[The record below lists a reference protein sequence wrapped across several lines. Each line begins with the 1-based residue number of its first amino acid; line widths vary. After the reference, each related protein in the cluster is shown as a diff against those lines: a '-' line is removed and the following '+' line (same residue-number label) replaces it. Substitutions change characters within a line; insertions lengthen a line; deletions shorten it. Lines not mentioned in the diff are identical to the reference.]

1 MKEFTEILTRK
12 EKRVFISFPREERA
26 RCIEWLLARSGGGL
40 SLLLSFK
47 GQRAGKG
54 VDSHL
59 FWSTAL
65 SGLAVSLQDVV
76 FWRTDL
82 PSSVISQF
90 LGVGKRLDSGP

>member
-1 MKEFTEILTRK
+1 M
-12 EKRVFISFPREERA
+12 V
-26 RCIEWLLARSGGGL
+26 LASKGEGL

-90 LGVGKRLDSGP
+90 LGVGKRLDGGP

>member
-1 MKEFTEILTRK
+1 M
-12 EKRVFISFPREERA
+12 V
-26 RCIEWLLARSGGGL
+26 LASKGEGL
-40 SLLLSFK
+40 SLSLSFK

-59 FWSTAL
+59 FWSTAV

-90 LGVGKRLDSGP
+90 LGVGKRLDGGP